1 MALFSNS
8 EQNIVEALKQE
19 LSPIGAEMKEGIA
32 SIRSALESLNQRLDA
47 LEQENLKL
55 RASVALKKDQLEDES
70 SAKASQRAAELL
82 AANGH
87 QPITDKPEDGEE
99 KPSILE
105 QYAALSGAEQR
116 KFYESHKEELI
127 ELCK

>member
-32 SIRSALESLNQRLDA
+32 SIKSALTTLNQRLEA
-47 LEQENLKL
+47 LEQENTKL
-55 RASVALKKDQLEDES
+55 RASVALKKNQLEDEAA
-70 SAKASQRAAELL
+70 AKASQKAAEIV
-82 AANGH
+82 AGMGH
-87 QPITDKPEDGEE
+87 QAVADRPEDGEE

-105 QYAALSGAEQR
+105 QYAALSGVEQR